1 MASIPRQNSIYQFG
15 PFQLDATEQ
24 ILTRESKPVALTGKA
39 FQTLL
44 VLVENSGH
52 TVTKDDLLSRV
63 WPDTFVEELTLAQNI
78 STLRKALGDDKSDS
92 KYIQTVPRRGYRFV
106 ASVIQLDESHATP
119 PTNIPAKEK
128 QLHSDDTADVSSRRQ
143 ERQSS
148 RLRWAI
154 ALVGLSVLAVAAG
167 IYLFRV
173 NTRNVDQDAQVRS
186 IAVLPFQPL
195 SGDSDEALQLGMADA
210 LITKLSNIKQIV
222 VRPTSSILKYS
233 NATQD
238 PLAAGR
244 EQMVDSFLEG
254 KVQRSGE
261 RIRIT
266 VQLIRVSDGKPLWAD
281 TFDETFT
288 NIFAVQDSISQQVAQ
303 RLVAQLTGEEQRQLA
318 KRYTNNTEAYQ
329 LYVKGRFF
337 WNKFDEDGLKKAIDY
352 FKQAIA
358 IDPNYALA
366 YAGLSVSYGVQGAI
380 GVLPPAQTWTDAK
393 WTAEKAVAL
402 DDSLAEG
409 HSALGGLKLLYEWD
423 WPAADREL
431 KRALELN
438 PNYAEAHEL
447 SGYYYWVT
455 GQLDTAIAE
464 LRRAQE
470 LAPLSAI
477 ITLDV
482 AQALYYQGRY
492 DEALRMSMKA
502 RELDPDFPLPLFLP
516 GQAYERKRMYA
527 KAITECGSAIE
538 KYGRQPQFLA
548 TLGVAYGASGKR
560 REAEGIV
567 NELETSWRRHYFSPV
582 NIALV
587 HTALGNKDR
596 AFFWLAKGVEA
607 RDPQMIW
614 LRVEPQFESIHAD
627 PRFQALFQRM
637 EKRTNTTGTQPQN

>member
-1 MASIPRQNSIYQFG
+1 MASIPQQKLLYQFG
-15 PFQLDATEQ
+15 PFQLDSAEET
-24 ILTRESKPVALTGKA
+24 LSRESKPVALTGKE

-44 VLVENSGH
+44 VLVENSGR
-52 TVTKDDLLSRV
+52 TVTKDDLLSKV

-92 KYIQTVPRRGYRFV
+92 KYIQTVPRKGYRFI
-106 ASVIQLDESHATP
+106 APVIQLDEAHAAP
-119 PTNIPAKEK
+119 APGNVPAKQK
-128 QLHSDDTADVSSRRQ
+128 PV
-143 ERQSS
+143 
-148 RLRWAI
+148 WVI
-154 ALVGLSVLAVAAG
+154 AVVGLSLLAVAIG
-167 IYLFRV
+167 VYLFRA
-173 NTRNVDQDAQVRS
+173 NTRKVDQRAQVKS

-195 SGDSDEALQLGMADA
+195 TGGDRDEALQLGMADA

-233 NATQD
+233 NTTQD
-238 PLAAGR
+238 PVVAGR
-244 EQMVDSFLEG
+244 EQLVDSLLEG
-254 KVQRSGE
+254 KVQRSGD
-261 RIRIT
+261 RIRVT
-266 VQLIRVSDGKPLWAD
+266 VQLIRVSDGQPMWAD

-318 KRYTNNTEAYQ
+318 KRYTDNTEAYQ
-329 LYVKGRFF
+329 LYLKGRFF
-337 WNKFDEDGLKKAIDY
+337 WNKFDEDGLNKAIDY

-380 GVLPPAQTWTDAK
+380 GVVPPAQTWADAR

-402 DDSLAEG
+402 DDTLAEG

-447 SGYYYWVT
+447 SGYYYWVI
-455 GQLDTAIAE
+455 GQLDMAIAE

-492 DEALRMSMKA
+492 DECLEMSMKA
-502 RELDPDFPLPLFLP
+502 RELDPDFPPPLFLP
-516 GQAYERKRMYA
+516 GQAYERKGMYA
-527 KAITECGSAIE
+527 KAITECESVIE
-538 KYGRQPQFLA
+538 RYGRQPQFLA
-548 TLGVAYGASGKR
+548 TLGVAYGAWGKR

-614 LRVEPQFESIHAD
+614 LRIEPQFESLRPD
-627 PRFQALFQRM
+627 PRFQELFKRM
-637 EKRTNTTGTQPQN
+637 ENRIQNPDKLG

>member
-1 MASIPRQNSIYQFG
+1 MASTPQQNLIYQFG
-15 PFQLDATEQ
+15 PFHLDTAEQ
-24 ILTRESKPVALTGKA
+24 TLSREGKPIALTAKA

-44 VLVENSGH
+44 ALVENSGR
-52 TVTKDDLLSRV
+52 TVTKDDLLSKV

-78 STLRKALGDDKSDS
+78 STVRKALGDDKSDS

-106 ASVIQLDESHATP
+106 APVIQLDESHAQA
-119 PTNIPAKEK
+119 PTNIPAKQE
-128 QLHSDDTADVSSRRQ
+128 QFHSDDTADVSFRKQ
-143 ERQSS
+143 EWQSS

-154 ALVGLSVLAVAAG
+154 ALVGLSVLALAAG
-167 IYLFRV
+167 VYLFRA
-173 NTRNVDQDAQVRS
+173 NTRNIDQNAQVRS

-195 SGDSDEALQLGMADA
+195 TGGDSDEALQLGMADA
-210 LITKLSNIKQIV
+210 LITKLSNIKEIV

-238 PLAAGR
+238 PLVAGR
-244 EQMVDSFLEG
+244 EQMVDSLLEG

-266 VQLIRVSDGKPLWAD
+266 VQLIRVIDGKPLWAD

-288 NIFAVQDSISQQVAQ
+288 NIFAVQDSISQQVAR

-318 KRYTNNTEAYQ
+318 KRYTDNTEAYQ
-329 LYVKGRFF
+329 LYLKGRFF
-337 WNKFDEDGLKKAIDY
+337 WNKFNEDGLSKAIDY

-366 YAGLSVSYGVQGAI
+366 YAGLSVSYNVQGAI
-380 GVLPPAQTWTDAK
+380 GVLPPAQTWTDAR

-423 WPAADREL
+423 WPAADKEL
-431 KRALELN
+431 KRAIELN
-438 PNYAEAHEL
+438 PNSAEAHEL

-455 GQLDTAIAE
+455 GQLDTALVE
-464 LRRAQE
+464 LRHAQE
-470 LAPLSAI
+470 LSPLAAI

-482 AQALYYQGRY
+482 AQALYYLGRY
-492 DEALRMSMKA
+492 DEALEMSMKA
-502 RELDPDFPLPLFLP
+502 RELDPDFPPPLFLP
-516 GQAYERKRMYA
+516 GQAYERKGMYA
-527 KAITECGSAIE
+527 KAITECESAIE

-548 TLGVAYGASGKR
+548 TLGFAYGASGKR
-560 REAEGIV
+560 REAEGILK
-567 NELETSWRRHYFSPV
+567 ELETSWRRHYFSPV

-596 AFFWLAKGVEA
+596 ALFWLAKGVEG

-614 LRVEPQFESIHAD
+614 LRIEPQFESIHAD

-637 EKRTNTTGTQPQN
+637 EKRTN

>member
-1 MASIPRQNSIYQFG
+1 MASIPQQNLIYQFG
-15 PFQLDATEQ
+15 PFHLDTGEQ
-24 ILTRESKPVALTGKA
+24 TLSREGKPVALTGKA
-39 FQTLL
+39 FQTLR

-52 TVTKDDLLSRV
+52 TVTKDDLLSKV

-106 ASVIQLDESHATP
+106 APVIQLDESQAQA
-119 PTNIPAKEK
+119 PTNIPATEK
-128 QLHSDDTADVSSRRQ
+128 QLHSDDTADVPARRQ
-143 ERQSS
+143 EWQNS

-154 ALVGLSVLAVAAG
+154 ALVGLSVLAVAVG
-167 IYLFRV
+167 IYLSRAK
-173 NTRNVDQDAQVRS
+173 TRNVDPGTQVKS

-195 SGDSDEALQLGMADA
+195 TGGDGDEALQLGMADA

-233 NATQD
+233 NTTQD
-238 PLAAGR
+238 PVVAGR
-244 EQMVDSFLEG
+244 EQMVDSLLEG

-261 RIRIT
+261 RIRVT
-266 VQLIRVSDGKPLWAD
+266 VQLIRVSDGKPLWAE

-288 NIFAVQDSISQQVAQ
+288 NIFAVQDSISQQVAH

-318 KRYTNNTEAYQ
+318 KRYTDNTEAYQ
-329 LYVKGRFF
+329 LYLKGRFF
-337 WNKFDEDGLKKAIDY
+337 WNKFDEDGLNKAIDY

-366 YAGLSVSYGVQGAI
+366 YTGLSVSYNVQGAI
-380 GVLPPAQTWTDAK
+380 GVLPPVQTWTDAR

-409 HSALGGLKLLYEWD
+409 HSALGAVKLLYEWD

-431 KRALELN
+431 KRAIELN
-438 PNYAEAHEL
+438 PNNAEAHEL

-492 DEALRMSMKA
+492 DEALEMSLKA
-502 RELDPDFPLPLFLP
+502 RELDPDFPPPLFLP
-516 GQAYERKRMYA
+516 GQAYERKGMYA
-527 KAITECGSAIE
+527 KAITECESVIE

-548 TLGVAYGASGKR
+548 TLGFAYGASGKR

-567 NELETSWRRHYFSPV
+567 NEMETSWRRHYFSPV

-596 AFFWLAKGVEA
+596 AFFWLTKGVEA

-614 LRVEPQFESIHAD
+614 VRIEPQFESIHVD
-627 PRFQALFQRM
+627 PRLQALFRRM
-637 EKRTNTTGTQPQN
+637 EKRTNAPAND

>member
-1 MASIPRQNSIYQFG
+1 MASIPQQNLIYQFG
-15 PFQLDATEQ
+15 PFHLDTAEQ
-24 ILTRESKPVALTGKA
+24 ILTRETVPVALTGKE
-39 FQTLL
+39 FKTLL
-44 VLVENSGH
+44 VLVENSGR
-52 TVTKDDLLSRV
+52 TVTKDDLLSKV

-92 KYIQTVPRRGYRFV
+92 KYIQTVQRRGYRFV
-106 ASVIQLDESHATP
+106 APVVRLDDPDAQLPNIQAKQDQLQSVDKAE
-119 PTNIPAKEK
+119 
-128 QLHSDDTADVSSRRQ
+128 VSSPKQ
-143 ERQSS
+143 ASQSS
-148 RLRWAI
+148 RLRWLI
-154 ALVGLSVLAVAAG
+154 AVIGLLVLAVAAG
-167 IYLFRV
+167 IYLFRA
-173 NTRNVDQDAQVRS
+173 NTRKIDQPAQLKS

-195 SGDSDEALQLGMADA
+195 TGGDTDEALQLGMADA

-222 VRPTSSILKYS
+222 VRPTSSILRYS
-233 NATQD
+233 NKTQD
-238 PLAAGR
+238 PVVAGR
-244 EQMVDSFLEG
+244 EQMVDSLLEG

-261 RIRIT
+261 RIRVT
-266 VQLIRVSDGKPLWAD
+266 VQLIRVSDGKPMWAD

-288 NIFAVQDSISQQVAQ
+288 NIFAVQDPISQQVAQ

-318 KRYTNNTEAYQ
+318 KRYTDNTEAYQ
-329 LYVKGRFF
+329 LYLKGRFF
-337 WNKFDEDGLKKAIDY
+337 WNKFNEDGLKKSIDY

-366 YAGLSVSYGVQGAI
+366 YAGLSVSYNVQGAV
-380 GVLPPAQTWTDAK
+380 GVVPPAQTWTDAR
-393 WTAEKAVAL
+393 WTAEKAVSL

-409 HSALGGLKLLYEWD
+409 HSALGAVKLLYEWD

-447 SGYYYWVT
+447 AGYYYWVM
-455 GQLDTAIAE
+455 GQLDTALAE

-470 LAPLSAI
+470 IDPLSAI

-482 AQALYYQGRY
+482 AQALYYQERF
-492 DEALRMSMKA
+492 DEALEPLAKA
-502 RELDPDFPLPLFLP
+502 GELNPDYLGPLFLP
-516 GQAYERKRMYA
+516 GQIYERKGMYA
-527 KAITECGSAIE
+527 KAITECETAIQ
-538 KYGRQPQFLA
+538 KYGRQPPIVA
-548 TLGVAYGASGKR
+548 TLGYVYAASGKR
-560 REAEGIV
+560 REAESIV

-596 AFFWLAKGVEA
+596 AFFWLTKAVEA

-614 LRVEPQFESIHAD
+614 LRLELQFESIHAD

-637 EKRTNTTGTQPQN
+637 EHRNNAATNR

>member
-1 MASIPRQNSIYQFG
+1 MASIPQQNLIYQFG
-15 PFQLDATEQ
+15 PFHLDTAEQ
-24 ILTRESKPVALTGKA
+24 TLSREGKLVALTGKA

-52 TVTKDDLLSRV
+52 TVTKDNLLTSV

-78 STLRKALGDDKSDS
+78 STVRKALGDDKSDS

-106 ASVIQLDESHATP
+106 APVIQLDESQAQA
-119 PTNIPAKEK
+119 PTNISATEE
-128 QLHSDDTADVSSRRQ
+128 QLHSDDAADVSHRRQ
-143 ERQSS
+143 EWQSS

-154 ALVGLSVLAVAAG
+154 ALVGLSVLAVAVG
-167 IYLFRV
+167 IYLFRA
-173 NTRNVDQDAQVRS
+173 NTRNVDPGAQVKS

-195 SGDSDEALQLGMADA
+195 TGGDSDEALQLGMADA

-233 NATQD
+233 SATQD
-238 PLAAGR
+238 PLVAGR
-244 EQMVDSFLEG
+244 EQMVDSLLEG

-318 KRYTNNTEAYQ
+318 KRYTDNTKAYQ
-329 LYVKGRFF
+329 FYLKGRFF
-337 WNKFDEDGLKKAIDY
+337 WNKFDEEGLNKAIDY

-366 YAGLSVSYGVQGAI
+366 YTGLSVSYNVQGAI
-380 GVLPPAQTWTDAK
+380 GVLPPAQTWTDAR

-402 DDSLAEG
+402 DDNLAEG
-409 HSALGGLKLLYEWD
+409 HSALGGVKLLYEWD
-423 WPAADREL
+423 WPAADKEL
-431 KRALELN
+431 KRAIELN
-438 PNYAEAHEL
+438 PNSAEAHEL

-470 LAPLSAI
+470 LSPLAAI

-482 AQALYYQGRY
+482 AQALYYKGRY
-492 DEALRMSMKA
+492 DEALEMSMKA
-502 RELDPDFPLPLFLP
+502 RELDPDFPPPLFLP
-516 GQAYERKRMYA
+516 GQAYERKGMYT
-527 KAITECGSAIE
+527 KAITECESAIE

-548 TLGVAYGASGKR
+548 TLGFAYGASGKR

-567 NELETSWRRHYFSPV
+567 NELETSWRGHYFSPV

-596 AFFWLAKGVEA
+596 AFFWLSKGVEG

-614 LRVEPQFESIHAD
+614 LRIEPQFESIHAD

-637 EKRTNTTGTQPQN
+637 EQTKSP

>member
-1 MASIPRQNSIYQFG
+1 MASIPRQNLIYQFG
-15 PFQLDATEQ
+15 PFHLDTAEQ
-24 ILTRESKPVALTGKA
+24 TLSREEKPVALTGKA

-52 TVTKDDLLSRV
+52 TVTKDDLLTRV

-106 ASVIQLDESHATP
+106 APVIQLDESQIQAS
-119 PTNIPAKEK
+119 TNIPAQQK

-143 ERQSS
+143 EWRSS

-173 NTRNVDQDAQVRS
+173 NTRNAEQGAQVRS

-195 SGDSDEALQLGMADA
+195 TGGDVDEALQLGMADA

-238 PLAAGR
+238 PLVAGR
-244 EQMVDSFLEG
+244 EQMVDSLLEG

-303 RLVAQLTGEEQRQLA
+303 RLVAKLTGEEQRQIA
-318 KRYTNNTEAYQ
+318 KRYTDNTEAYQ
-329 LYVKGRFF
+329 RYLKGRFF
-337 WNKFDEDGLKKAIDY
+337 WNKFDEDGLNKAIDY

-366 YAGLSVSYGVQGAI
+366 YAGLSVSYNVQGAI
-380 GVLPPAQTWTDAK
+380 GVLPPAQTWTDAR
-393 WTAEKAVAL
+393 WTAEKAVAI

-409 HSALGGLKLLYEWD
+409 HSALGGVKLLYEWD
-423 WPAADREL
+423 WPGAHREL
-431 KRALELN
+431 ERAIELN
-438 PNYAEAHEL
+438 PNYADAHEL

-464 LRRAQE
+464 LRRAQA

-492 DEALRMSMKA
+492 DECLEMSMKA
-502 RELDPDFPLPLFLP
+502 RELDPDFPPPLFLP
-516 GQAYERKRMYA
+516 GQAYERKGMYA
-527 KAITECGSAIE
+527 KAITECENAIE

-567 NELETSWRRHYFSPV
+567 NELENSWRRHYFSPV

-614 LRVEPQFESIHAD
+614 LRIEPQFESIHAD
-627 PRFQALFQRM
+627 PRLQPLFQRM
-637 EKRTNTTGTQPQN
+637 EKRTNATANE

>member
-1 MASIPRQNSIYQFG
+1 MASTPQQNLIYQFG
-15 PFQLDATEQ
+15 PFHLDTAEQ
-24 ILTRESKPVALTGKA
+24 TLSREGKPIALTAKA

-44 VLVENSGH
+44 ALVENSGR
-52 TVTKDDLLSRV
+52 TVTKDDLLSKV

-78 STLRKALGDDKSDS
+78 STVRKALGDDKSDS

-106 ASVIQLDESHATP
+106 APVIQLDESHAQA
-119 PTNIPAKEK
+119 PTNIPAKQE
-128 QLHSDDTADVSSRRQ
+128 QFHSDDTANVSFRRQ
-143 ERQSS
+143 EWRSS

-154 ALVGLSVLAVAAG
+154 ALVGLSVLAVAVG
-167 IYLFRV
+167 VYLFRA
-173 NTRNVDQDAQVRS
+173 NTRSVDPGAQVRS

-195 SGDSDEALQLGMADA
+195 TGGEGDEALQLGMADA

-238 PLAAGR
+238 PLVAGR
-244 EQMVDSFLEG
+244 EQMVDSLLEG

-318 KRYTNNTEAYQ
+318 KRYTDNTEAYQ
-329 LYVKGRFF
+329 LYLKGRFF
-337 WNKFDEDGLKKAIDY
+337 WNKFNEDGLNKAIDY

-366 YAGLSVSYGVQGAI
+366 YAGLSVSYNVQGAI
-380 GVLPPAQTWTDAK
+380 GVLPPAQTWTDAR
-393 WTAEKAVAL
+393 WTAEKAVAI

-409 HSALGGLKLLYEWD
+409 HSALGGVKLLYEWD
-423 WPAADREL
+423 WPGADREL
-431 KRALELN
+431 KRAIELN
-438 PNYAEAHEL
+438 PNYADAHEL
-447 SGYYYWVT
+447 TGYYYWVT

-492 DEALRMSMKA
+492 DEALEMSLKA
-502 RELDPDFPLPLFLP
+502 RELDPDFPPPLFLP
-516 GQAYERKRMYA
+516 GQAYERKGMYP
-527 KAITECGSAIE
+527 KAITECESAIE

-548 TLGVAYGASGKR
+548 TLGFAYGASGKR
-560 REAEGIV
+560 REAEAIV

-596 AFFWLAKGVEA
+596 ALFWLAKGVEG

-614 LRVEPQFESIHAD
+614 LRLEPQFESIHAD

-637 EKRTNTTGTQPQN
+637 EKRTNATANE

>member
-1 MASIPRQNSIYQFG
+1 MSSIPRQNLIYQFG
-15 PFQLDATEQ
+15 PFQLDTAEQ
-24 ILTRESKPVALTGKA
+24 TLSCEEKPVALTGKA

-44 VLVENSGH
+44 VLVENSGR
-52 TVTKDDLLSRV
+52 TVTKDDLLSSV

-106 ASVIQLDESHATP
+106 APVIQLDESHAQATA
-119 PTNIPAKEK
+119 NIPAE
-128 QLHSDDTADVSSRRQ
+128 QEHLYSNQTADVSSRRQ
-143 ERQSS
+143 AWKSS

-167 IYLFRV
+167 VYLFRG
-173 NTRNVDQDAQVRS
+173 NTRNVDQGAQVKS
-186 IAVLPFQPL
+186 IAVLPFRPL
-195 SGDSDEALQLGMADA
+195 TGGEGDEALQLGMADA

-233 NATQD
+233 NTTQD
-238 PLAAGR
+238 PVVAGR
-244 EQMVDSFLEG
+244 EQMVDSLLEG

-261 RIRIT
+261 RIRVT

-318 KRYTNNTEAYQ
+318 KRYTDNTEAYQ

-337 WNKFDEDGLKKAIDY
+337 WNKFNKDGLNKAIDY

-358 IDPNYALA
+358 VDPNYALA
-366 YAGLSVSYGVQGAI
+366 YEGLSVSYNVQGAI
-380 GVLPPAQTWTDAK
+380 GVLPPAQTWTEAR

-409 HSALGGLKLLYEWD
+409 HSALGAVKLLYEWD
-423 WPAADREL
+423 WPGADREL
-431 KRALELN
+431 KRAIELN
-438 PNYAEAHEL
+438 PNNAEAHEL

-492 DEALRMSMKA
+492 DEALEMSLKA
-502 RELDPDFPLPLFLP
+502 RELDPDFPPPLFLP
-516 GQAYERKRMYA
+516 GQAYERKGMYA
-527 KAITECGSAIE
+527 KAITECESVIE

-548 TLGVAYGASGKR
+548 TLGFAYGASGKR

-567 NELETSWRRHYFSPV
+567 NELETSWRRRYFSPV

-627 PRFQALFQRM
+627 PRFHALFQRM
-637 EKRTNTTGTQPQN
+637 EKRTDAAND

>member
-1 MASIPRQNSIYQFG
+1 MASIPQQKLIYQFG
-15 PFQLDATEQ
+15 PFHLDTAEQ
-24 ILTRESKPVALTGKA
+24 ILTREDKPVALTGKA

-44 VLVENSGH
+44 VLIENSGR
-52 TVTKDDLLSRV
+52 TVTKDDLLSKV

-106 ASVIQLDESHATP
+106 AVVSQVDESRAQL
-119 PTNIPAKEK
+119 PTNIPAKQG
-128 QLHSDDTADVSSRRQ
+128 QLQSDDTADVSSRRQ
-143 ERQSS
+143 AWQSS
-148 RLRWAI
+148 RLRRVI
-154 ALVGLSVLAVAAG
+154 ALVGLSVLAIAAG
-167 IYLFRV
+167 IYLFRA
-173 NTRNVDQDAQVRS
+173 NTRNVDQGPQVKS

-195 SGDSDEALQLGMADA
+195 TGGDGDEALQLGMADA

-233 NATQD
+233 NTTQD
-238 PLAAGR
+238 PVAAGR
-244 EQMVDSFLEG
+244 EQLVDSLLEG

-261 RIRIT
+261 RIRVT

-318 KRYTNNTEAYQ
+318 KRYTDNTEAYQ
-329 LYVKGRFF
+329 LYLKGRFF
-337 WNKFDEDGLKKAIDY
+337 WNKFNEDGLNKAIDY

-366 YAGLSVSYGVQGAI
+366 YTGLSVSYNVQGAV
-380 GVLPPAQTWTDAK
+380 GVLPPAQTWTDAR

-409 HSALGGLKLLYEWD
+409 HSALGGVKLLYEWD
-423 WPAADREL
+423 WPGADREL

-455 GQLDTAIAE
+455 GELDRAMAE
-464 LRRAQE
+464 LRRGQE
-470 LAPLSAI
+470 LDPLSAI

-482 AQALYYQGRY
+482 VQALYYQGRY
-492 DEALRMSMKA
+492 DEALEMLAKA
-502 RELDPDFPLPLFLP
+502 RELDPDFLPPLFVP
-516 GQAYERKRMYA
+516 GQIYERKGMYA
-527 KAITECGSAIE
+527 KAITECENAIE
-538 KYGRQPQFLA
+538 KYGRQPSIVA
-548 TLGVAYGASGKR
+548 TLGVAYSLSGRR
-560 REAEGIV
+560 REAEVIV

-596 AFFWLAKGVEA
+596 AFFWLAKGVDA

-614 LRVEPQFESIHAD
+614 IRVEPQFDSIHAD

-637 EKRTNTTGTQPQN
+637 EKRDAAH